1 MRKVRRKSEKIEWGK
16 MQKERK
22 RSVKRNG
29 EEKHA
34 VRLIKREA
42 LFKTSHK
49 SWSNRGTHSD
59 EWFSRSLSYFRIYDH
74 RRRIHVLFFFVPC
87 LLNLLRS
94 FIYRMLSRRHVF
106 TFSSYFSTIKIC
118 SFFHNFT
125 RRMEKSRERKIET
138 IFLFDYTIK
147 S

>member
-94 FIYRMLSRRHVF
+94 FIVCLAED
-106 TFSSYFSTIKIC
+106 TFSHFL
-118 SFFHNFT
+118 H
-125 RRMEKSRERKIET
+125 
-138 IFLFDYTIK
+138 IFQR
-147 S
+147 